1 MYTII
6 EMQTTAGVTTVAT
19 PITMAERSAAEAEWY
34 MIMAR
39 AAVSE
44 AEIHSSVILNAEGYI
59 IKNGCVKHQ
68 KDIDPNDK

>member
-1 MYTII
+1 
-6 EMQTTAGVTTVAT
+6 
-19 PITMAERSAAEAEWY
+19 

-39 AAVSE
+39 AAMSE